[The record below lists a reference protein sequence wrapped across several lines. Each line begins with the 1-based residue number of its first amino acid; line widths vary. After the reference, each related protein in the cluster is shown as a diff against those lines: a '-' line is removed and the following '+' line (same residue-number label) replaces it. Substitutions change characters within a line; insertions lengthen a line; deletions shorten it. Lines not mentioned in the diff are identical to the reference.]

1 MESSAN
7 LLCDWWRIQCGF
19 DGCTAVLFC
28 WYFRS
33 RCSSTC
39 SVRMS
44 ITTSLNGNH
53 FFFFFLL
60 LSEIGGNLLAANS
73 EEEEGNKWKC
83 LERDATGIFF
93 RMGSCC
99 RSYVALLP
107 LLHKKNG
114 ATTFFFLCLLMC
126 FFFICCSKIREKVE
140 TVGGYLLCRGKVKL
154 KAAVSRVSST
164 CSGRQMNCF
173 HRSLFRSSLLHR
185 VLNYALGL
193 HLHDNVPIWGCD
205 CLFINPA
212 FKVQLGEDQL

>member
-1 MESSAN
+1 MRPESFSGWAAVAGRMLLFFLFFIRKTEQQHSSSSA
-7 LLCDWWRIQCGF
+7 
-19 DGCTAVLFC
+19 
-28 WYFRS
+28 
-33 RCSSTC
+33 
-39 SVRMS
+39 
-44 ITTSLNGNH
+44 
-53 FFFFFLL
+53 
-60 LSEIGGNLLAANS
+60 
-73 EEEEGNKWKC
+73 
-83 LERDATGIFF
+83 
-93 RMGSCC
+93 
-99 RSYVALLP
+99 
-107 LLHKKNG
+107 
-114 ATTFFFLCLLMC
+114 FLCV